1 MNIDLTLEQ
10 LQEMN
15 QILGLLKSQDLESRL
30 VGFEM
35 FRMSDLF
42 RHQFYDFKYKS
53 KPGKCIPVSWYIY
66 KASELAEKAVANQDQ
81 YVERFENLIIPI
93 VESIL
98 LSEPKFQVD
107 ITFNI
112 NKQKL
117 MEHYN
122 IRSLEDRCQ
131 QT

>member
-35 FRMSDLF
+35 FKASDLF
-42 RHQFYDFKYKS
+42 RHQFYYFRYQS
-53 KPGKCIPVSWYIY
+53 RPGKWIPISWYVH
-66 KASELAEKAVANQDQ
+66 KASELAERAVTNQGPF
-81 YVERFENLIIPI
+81 VERFENLIIPI

-107 ITFNI
+107 VTFNI

-122 IRSLEDRCQ
+122 IRSLEDRSQ

>member
-35 FRMSDLF
+35 FKATDLF
-42 RHQFYDFKYKS
+42 KHQFYNFRYQS
-53 KPGKCIPVSWYIY
+53 RPGKWIPISWYVH
-66 KASELAEKAVANQDQ
+66 KASELAERAVANQDSF
-81 YVERFENLIIPI
+81 VERFENLIIPI

-107 ITFNI
+107 VTFNI

-122 IRSLEDRCQ
+122 IRSLEDRRQ

>member
-35 FRMSDLF
+35 FKASDLF
-42 RHQFYDFKYKS
+42 RHQFYHFRYQS
-53 KPGKCIPVSWYIY
+53 RPGKWIPISWYVN
-66 KASELAEKAVANQDQ
+66 KASELVEKAVANQDQ

-93 VESIL
+93 IESIL

-107 ITFNI
+107 VTFNI

-122 IRSLEDRCQ
+122 IRSLEDRRQ

>member
-35 FRMSDLF
+35 FKASDLF
-42 RHQFYDFKYKS
+42 QHQFYYFRYQS
-53 KPGKCIPVSWYIY
+53 RPGKWIPISWYVH
-66 KASELAEKAVANQDQ
+66 KASELAERAVANQGPF
-81 YVERFENLIIPI
+81 VERFENLIIPI

-107 ITFNI
+107 VTFNI